1 MYQFKTLSLDQFNEF
16 SQIYPQASF
25 VQSAS
30 MAQVH
35 LDQGRQV
42 EAYGVEEQGKLVA
55 AGLFSIRKVIAHYT
69 IAQCNQGPLI
79 DFGNPS
85 LVEFFFDN
93 VQIALKKHHCL
104 HALITP
110 NFEVYPR
117 DINGEIVGENDHLNW
132 IDHLQK
138 ANVNHLGFDN
148 GKINGIGRWMFVKD
162 LTTITNEDELMLSFD
177 HSTRKAIRKTIKD
190 KIDVEELDV
199 EQLAT
204 FKQLSEITA
213 ERRQFKD
220 RSLSYYESLK
230 RHFGEQCKVLIA
242 QFDVKNYYASL
253 LSEQQQLQED
263 IKSLEDHFFHQKA
276 SKKMT
281 NRLSIAQDNL
291 RVIDQ
296 RIAEAQDFKDRESI
310 NIGGVIY
317 TIHSNEMT
325 ALFAGNDAEFFGFNA
340 THAIHYVAL
349 KQAVKQELTRFNFY
363 GTQGPFCGIKD
374 DGVYRFKKGF
384 GGYVLEQP
392 GNFEL
397 IVNPFMNKLYRLI
410 QSIKSKKS

>member
-42 EAYGVEEQGKLVA
+42 EVYGVEENGELVA

-79 DFGNPS
+79 DFGNSS
-85 LVEFFFDN
+85 LVEFFFKN

-117 DINGEIVGENDHLNW
+117 DINGDIVGGEHHLAW
-132 IDHLQK
+132 IDHLEQ
-138 ANVNHLGFDN
+138 ANVKHLGFDN

-162 LTTITNEDELMLSFD
+162 LSTITNDEELMLSFD

-190 KIDVEELDV
+190 KIEVVDLDV
-199 EQLAT
+199 EQLGR
-204 FKQLSEITA
+204 FKQLSKITA

-220 RSLSYYESLK
+220 RSLDYYESLK
-230 RHFGEQCKVLIA
+230 KHFGNQCQVLIA

-253 LSEQQQLQED
+253 QSEQQQLQED
-263 IKSLEDHFFHQKA
+263 IKSLEDRIRQQKA

-296 RIAEAQDFKDRESI
+296 RIDEAKGFKDRESI
-310 NIGGVIY
+310 DIGGVIY

-325 ALFAGNDAEFFGFNA
+325 ALFAGNDADFFGFNA

-349 KQAVKQELTRFNFY
+349 KLAVQQELTRFNFY
-363 GTQGPFCGIKD
+363 GTQGPFCGVED

-384 GGYVLEQP
+384 GGHVLEQP

-397 IVNPFMNKLYRLI
+397 IINPLMNKLYRLI